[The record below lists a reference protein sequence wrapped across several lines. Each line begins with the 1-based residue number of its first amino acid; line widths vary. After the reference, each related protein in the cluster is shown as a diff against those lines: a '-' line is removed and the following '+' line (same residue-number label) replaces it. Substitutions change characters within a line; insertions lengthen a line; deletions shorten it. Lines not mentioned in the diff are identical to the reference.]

1 MSNAKV
7 VALIAEANQQL
18 IRDVENVFGA
28 IKQELAALHAELD
41 RLQSSIAPM
50 AADIERLRA
59 EIGAMQGAGDSPP
72 A

>member
-41 RLQSSIAPM
+41 RLQSAIAPM